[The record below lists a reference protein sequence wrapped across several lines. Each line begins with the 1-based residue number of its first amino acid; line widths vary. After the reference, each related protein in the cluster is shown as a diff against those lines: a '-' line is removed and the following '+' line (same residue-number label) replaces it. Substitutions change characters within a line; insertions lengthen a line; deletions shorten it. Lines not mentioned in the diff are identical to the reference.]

1 MLIFAASFHVVITA
15 AAQESS
21 PPVEPRAEPDVAAFQ
36 LLPLPSLE
44 IQQVPPSVAPLPV
57 PGAGASS
64 IGNADVI
71 EMVGAQFSET
81 TIVAAIQAN
90 PTDFDVAPKALLT
103 LKSAGV
109 PERVIEAM
117 LAAEAAKKQGPTQ
130 AAAVVATDAVAAPS
144 AAAPTA
150 AAPTPEPAA
159 DADGATTATMSP
171 EAMAALSRM
180 LERLA
185 SESSEPEAKTAEAE
199 AEAEA
204 EEVASTVPRAWVHDD
219 GEKGALTPTIAQV
232 AVTDAK
238 RSGNGALKTL
248 RGLAEKALPFASPTL
263 GLAATGLQSLF
274 RSDDPTVT
282 AVWALLGTSAQ
293 RAFTTDTA
301 FEIEFGNIPGI
312 NPDAYRPAIV
322 QLVPTEDNYRLVGAA
337 KTTAGDAV
345 RTPNGPII
353 EEPVAAQL
361 EQIARGHYRLSLHGP
376 MAPGEYALVLRP
388 IVTRERG
395 RKESQDSLGE
405 LMGGG
410 ASQVLYLTWDFSIR
424 S

>member
-1 MLIFAASFHVVITA
+1 M
-15 AAQESS
+15 
-21 PPVEPRAEPDVAAFQ
+21 
-36 LLPLPSLE
+36 
-44 IQQVPPSVAPLPV
+44 
-57 PGAGASS
+57 
-64 IGNADVI
+64 
-71 EMVGAQFSET
+71 
-81 TIVAAIQAN
+81 
-90 PTDFDVAPKALLT
+90 
-103 LKSAGV
+103 
-109 PERVIEAM
+109 
-117 LAAEAAKKQGPTQ
+117 
-130 AAAVVATDAVAAPS
+130 
-144 AAAPTA
+144 
-150 AAPTPEPAA
+150 
-159 DADGATTATMSP
+159 
-171 EAMAALSRM
+171 
-180 LERLA
+180 
-185 SESSEPEAKTAEAE
+185 
-199 AEAEA
+199 
-204 EEVASTVPRAWVHDD
+204 
-219 GEKGALTPTIAQV
+219 AQV

-238 RSGNGALKTL
+238 RSGNGAFKTL
-248 RGLAEKALPFASPTL
+248 RGLAEKALPFASPTF

-282 AVWALLGTSAQ
+282 AVWALLGPSAQ
-293 RAFTTDTA
+293 RAFTPDTA

-361 EQIARGHYRLSLHGP
+361 EQLARGHYRLSLHGP
-376 MAPGEYALVLRP
+376 VAPGEYALVLRP